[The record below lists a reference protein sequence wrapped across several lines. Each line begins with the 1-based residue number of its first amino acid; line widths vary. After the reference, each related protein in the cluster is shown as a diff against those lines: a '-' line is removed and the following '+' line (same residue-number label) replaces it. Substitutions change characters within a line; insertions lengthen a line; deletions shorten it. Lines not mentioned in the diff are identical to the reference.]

1 VTLEVGARVV
11 YPVHGVVE
19 VVGHER
25 RTVDGV
31 TSTYVV
37 LSAPGEILSDNLRL
51 VVPEDRL
58 EELGVRDPV
67 SAEDA
72 VEVLALL
79 AARNVRVPSTW
90 SRRFK
95 NHKDKLR
102 TGDVFACAEVVRN
115 LALRQHDKPL
125 APAETTMYRSAR
137 HGLVSEL
144 AVAWG
149 ISDDDASRRIDRAL
163 EPGTGSAAWS

>member
-1 VTLEVGARVV
+1 MALDVGSRIV
-11 YPVHGVVE
+11 YPVHGVVD
-19 VVGHER
+19 VIGHER

-37 LSAPGEILSDNLRL
+37 LSAPGEILADNLKL
-51 VVPEDRL
+51 LVPEDRL
-58 EELGVRDPV
+58 EELGARDPV

-72 VEVLALL
+72 IEVLAVL
-79 AARNVRVPSTW
+79 AARNVRVASNW

-115 LALRQHDKPL
+115 LAARQRDKPL
-125 APAETTMYRSAR
+125 APAETAMYRNAR
-137 HGLVSEL
+137 HDLIAEL
-144 AVAWG
+144 AVAWE
-149 ISDDDASRRIDRAL
+149 ISDDAASRRVDRAL
-163 EPGTGSAAWS
+163 ASGTTSAI

>member
-1 VTLEVGARVV
+1 VGARVV

-115 LALRQHDKPL
+115 LA
-125 APAETTMYRSAR
+125 